1 VRRVLI
7 LVLLVALVA
16 PAAPVD
22 VIPLRARR
30 LVIGRSVQDRPIR
43 VIERGNL
50 NHHRKVLVVG
60 CIHGN
65 ECAGQAIIQRL
76 KEIAAPDDLDLMLIP
91 NLNPDG
97 KRAGTRQNARG
108 VDLNRNF
115 SRNWQPIGQPWDTYH
130 SGARAFS
137 EPESRVARDFIRRR
151 RPDITIWYHQA
162 MELVV
167 KAGRR
172 SHRHILRRY
181 ARRTGL
187 PLRDLGFIPGTAISW
202 QNHHYPGHIA
212 FVVELPGGAMSER
225 SARRHARAVLEVGRA
240 W

>member
-1 VRRVLI
+1 MRKA
-7 LVLLVALVA
+7 VALTLLIVL
-16 PAAPVD
+16 AAPTS
-22 VIPLRARR
+22 IPTVTRARARR

-43 VIERGNL
+43 VIERGRFTA
-50 NHHRKVLVVG
+50 HRKVMVVG

-65 ECAGQAIIQRL
+65 ECAGRKIIRRL
-76 KEIAAPDDLDLMLIP
+76 REMTAPDDLDLLLVP
-91 NLNPDG
+91 GLDPDG
-97 KRAGTRQNARG
+97 EIAGTRQNARG

-115 SRNWQPIGQPWDTYH
+115 SHRWEPIGEPWDTYH
-130 SGARAFS
+130 SGSRPFS
-137 EPESRVARDFIRRR
+137 EPESRTARDFINRR

-167 KAGRR
+167 KAGRKR
-172 SHRHILRRY
+172 FRHIQRRY
-181 ARRTGL
+181 ARSVGL

-202 QNHHYPGHIA
+202 QNHRYPGHLA

-225 SARRHARAVLEVGRA
+225 SATRHARAVLEIGRA